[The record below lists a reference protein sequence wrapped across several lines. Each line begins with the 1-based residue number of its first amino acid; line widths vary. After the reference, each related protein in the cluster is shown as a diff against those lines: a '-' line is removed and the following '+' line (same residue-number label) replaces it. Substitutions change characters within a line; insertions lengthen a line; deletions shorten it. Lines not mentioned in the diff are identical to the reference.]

1 MLINLNRDAI
11 AKYKKNVG
19 IKKEYKGDLNLF
31 TWTDELSYLE
41 DVEEDE
47 EDLAEYDY
55 NREEEVTS
63 DIELHSESEEEE
75 ED

>member
-1 MLINLNRDAI
+1 MLINLNRDAV
-11 AKYKKNVG
+11 ANYKKNVG

-47 EDLAEYDY
+47 EDLAEY
-55 NREEEVTS
+55 NVGEEVNS
-63 DIELHSESEEEE
+63 DIVRFGIGGGA
-75 ED
+75 